1 MRQMTAMDVG
11 VGGTKAAGF
20 PWELSERSGPDDA
33 VDKMSER
40 CLWSACKAISVGLLL
55 IACGAAMATLGFYSD
70 HLSTVEERRGN
81 STVLIKNE
89 NRDWQLDSLTYLGPM
104 VMGLGGFII
113 VATCVMTFEARE
125 SRVSKLSWFKRTR
138 GAYVTPDPGGQTA
151 GDPTLANS
159 PGVQPDPPSDISW
172 DRRSFF
178 LAAGGR
184 GSPSITTEQSTASAN
199 RRRRSSFG
207 DIAPLHKYPSEPSLA
222 HQVVTHL
229 QLSSLSPGAQAG
241 QTCRRP
247 FAGGLG
253 GATAISPAAGL
264 DATITGSL
272 MQPGSTA
279 SQLQILQQQHTQQQQ
294 QQQAMSTS
302 TALKGPQSP
311 GA

>member
-1 MRQMTAMDVG
+1 MDVG
-11 VGGTKAAGF
+11 GGGGKGADF
-20 PWELSERSGPDDA
+20 PWEPSKRNGSNDA

-55 IACGAAMATLGFYSD
+55 MACGAAMATLGFYSD

-138 GAYVTPDPGGQTA
+138 AAYVAPDPNDQTA
-151 GDPTLANS
+151 VDSNLVSS

-178 LAAGGR
+178 LTAGGR
-184 GSPSITTEQSTASAN
+184 GSPSITTEQSNASTN

-229 QLSSLSPGAQAG
+229 QLSSLSPGTQMGQA
-241 QTCRRP
+241 CRKLFVGP
-247 FAGGLG
+247 GAIVGVSGASAVSPSPGLE
-253 GATAISPAAGL
+253 ASL
-264 DATITGSL
+264 TGPL
-272 MQPGSTA
+272 LPPGSIV
-279 SQLQILQQQHTQQQQ
+279 SQLQPQQLQE
-294 QQQAMSTS
+294 TS
-302 TALKGPQSP
+302 TTLKGLQSP

>member
-1 MRQMTAMDVG
+1 MRQMATMDVG
-11 VGGTKAAGF
+11 GGGGKGAGF
-20 PWELSERSGPDDA
+20 PWELSERNGADDA

-55 IACGAAMATLGFYSD
+55 MACGAAMATLGFYSD

-125 SRVSKLSWFKRTR
+125 SRMSKLSWFKRTR
-138 GAYVTPDPGGQTA
+138 ATYVAPDPNGQ
-151 GDPTLANS
+151 PTDANFASS

-184 GSPSITTEQSTASAN
+184 GSPSITTEQSNASAN
-199 RRRRSSFG
+199 RRRRS
-207 DIAPLHKYPSEPSLA
+207 ITHIQLNSL
-222 HQVVTHL
+222 T
-229 QLSSLSPGAQAG
+229 PGTQAV
-241 QTCRRP
+241 QAARRP
-247 FAGGLG
+247 FTGPGALASSGL
-253 GATAISPAAGL
+253 GL
-264 DATITGSL
+264 DASLAGSL
-272 MQPGSTA
+272 PPTGAVADQPAPT
-279 SQLQILQQQHTQQQQ
+279 
-294 QQQAMSTS
+294 M
-302 TALKGPQSP
+302 LKGPQS
-311 GA
+311 

>member
-1 MRQMTAMDVG
+1 MRQMATLE
-11 VGGTKAAGF
+11 AAKGAF
-20 PWELSERSGPDDA
+20 PWELAAERGGPEDGN
-33 VDKMSER
+33 VDKITDK

-55 IACGAAMATLGFYSD
+55 IACGAAMAVLGFYSD

-138 GAYVTPDPGGQTA
+138 TYVAPGSSGATNVVSSPG
-151 GDPTLANS
+151 
-159 PGVQPDPPSDISW
+159 GVQPDPPSDISW

-178 LAAGGR
+178 LAGGGR
-184 GSPSITTEQSTASAN
+184 GSPSITTEQSNFSSN

-222 HQVVTHL
+222 HQVVSHL
-229 QLSSLSPGAQAG
+229 QLSSLSPGAQG
-241 QTCRRP
+241 GRRMFP
-247 FAGGLG
+247 LEAAAASAAPTPLPATVSACPTSP
-253 GATAISPAAGL
+253 GAVSSP
-264 DATITGSL
+264 
-272 MQPGSTA
+272 QNK
-279 SQLQILQQQHTQQQQ
+279 
-294 QQQAMSTS
+294 
-302 TALKGPQSP
+302 ALQSP
-311 GA
+311 GV